1 MYLSF
6 DFLLKNINRGG
17 SMKFFKF
24 SLFLVLVFSS
34 FACTNS
40 SILGKKGGTEKQF
53 QTIIETSV
61 NPEEELYSIGGF
73 KIEESGIK
81 VARMKAV
88 EEANELLNEKVKKES
103 HKLLQNFSGNADI
116 YEKKLNK
123 HIIESLSEYVAK
135 KVLQD
140 VTPKKEWEYD
150 TGEIFVLISVA
161 KEDVVDETKNIFVE
175 HLDKVLSDLKKVRQE
190 ISSYEVGDKKP
201 VDTAANL
208 VENTADSKVGNE
220 EINFDI

>member
-1 MYLSF
+1 
-6 DFLLKNINRGG
+6 
-17 SMKFFKF
+17 MKFFKF
-24 SLFLVLVFSS
+24 SLFLVLVFFS

-40 SILGKKGGTEKQF
+40 SIIGKKGGTEKQF

-61 NPEEELYSIGGF
+61 NLEEELYSIGSF
-73 KIEESGIK
+73 KIEESGVK

-88 EEANELLNEKVKKES
+88 DEANELLNEKVKKES
-103 HKLLQNFSGNADI
+103 RKILQKFSSSADI

-123 HIIESLSEYVAK
+123 HIIENLSEYVAK

-150 TGEIFVLISVA
+150 TGEIFVLVSIP
-161 KEDVVDETKNIFVE
+161 KEDIVAETKIIFVE

-190 ISSYEVGDKKP
+190 ISSYEIGDKKS
-201 VDTAANL
+201 VDTAVNL
-208 VENTADSKVGNE
+208 LEDVNNGKEDSE